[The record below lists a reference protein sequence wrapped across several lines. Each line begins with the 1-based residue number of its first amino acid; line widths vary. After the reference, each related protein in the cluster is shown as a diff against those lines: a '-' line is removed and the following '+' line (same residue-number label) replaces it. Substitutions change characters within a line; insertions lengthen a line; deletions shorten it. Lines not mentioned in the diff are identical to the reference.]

1 MKFVRVL
8 SLSLLALPALLV
20 TGAALAQAYPTKPIR
35 IISPY
40 PPGGGNDTLGRIFG
54 DKMGEALGQRF
65 IVENKPGANTIVG
78 TEYLA
83 KSAPDGYTL
92 ILLPSAFVTNPAFYP
107 KLPYDTVADFAPV
120 GLVAMSP
127 QMMVAYPGTPVSTV
141 KDVIALLKAKPGS
154 LTYSSSGN
162 GSPGHLAGILF
173 SMMAGV
179 EWTHVGYKGTAPA
192 VADAV
197 AGHVSMMMSAMIAV
211 LPQVKAGK
219 LKVIAVTTTR
229 RLPVMPDAPTITEAG
244 VPGYEAG
251 FWYGMLAPAHT
262 PDAIIKQLNTQLDVA
277 LRQPDVIEKLASQG
291 VEPYYSTPQAFA
303 ARIKEEIP
311 KWMKVISASGVKIE

>member
-1 MKFVRVL
+1 MNIARLLLLSMLFV
-8 SLSLLALPALLV
+8 A
-20 TGAALAQAYPTKPIR
+20 GAAVAQSYPSKPVR

-40 PPGGGNDTLGRIFG
+40 PPGGGNDTLGRIFAE
-54 DKMGEALGQRF
+54 KMSEGLGQRF

-78 TEYLA
+78 TEYVA
-83 KSAPDGYTL
+83 KSAPDGYTI
-92 ILLPSAFVTNPAFYP
+92 ILLPNAFVTNPAFYP
-107 KLPYDTVADFAPV
+107 KLPYDTVADFAPI
-120 GLVAMSP
+120 GLVANSP
-127 QMMVAYPGTPVSTV
+127 QMMVANPGTPVATV
-141 KDVIALLKAKPGS
+141 KEVIALLKAKPNS
-154 LTYSSSGN
+154 LSYSSSGN

-192 VADAV
+192 VADVV
-197 AGHVSMMMSAMIAV
+197 AGHVPMMMSAMVSVI
-211 LPQVKAGK
+211 PQVKAGK

-229 RLPVMPDAPTITEAG
+229 RLPIVPDAPTISEAG

-251 FWYGMLAPAHT
+251 FWYGMLAPART
-262 PDAIIKQLNTQLDVA
+262 PDAVIRTLNGQLDQA
-277 LRQPDVIEKLASQG
+277 LKQPDVIEKLASQG
-291 VEPYYSTPQAFA
+291 VDTFYSTPQAFA